1 MARAAR
7 DKTTGC
13 TDREEVFCQ
22 AIAYDPELNDSDAYR
37 QAYNTERM
45 KPETVNNKA
54 YELKNKA
61 HIGARI
67 AVLREERCKRTQI
80 DADYVLKRLRDW
92 DELDPIDILADDG
105 SILPI
110 RQWPK
115 VWRQSISGFD
125 VAEIAKAGSDSD
137 AVLTILKKIKWPD
150 KVKNLEL
157 IGRHVDVQAWK
168 ERVEMEVVDH
178 AAMLERAHK
187 RARSRES

>member
-54 YELKNKA
+54 YALKNKA

-157 IGRHVDVQAWK
+157 IGKHVDVQAFK
-168 ERVEMEVVDH
+168 DQLGVSGGLKISHEEALDEL
-178 AAMLERAHK
+178 A
-187 RARSRES
+187 

>member
-54 YELKNKA
+54 YALKNKA

-80 DADYVLKRLRDW
+80 DADYVLQRHREI
-92 DELDPIDILADDG
+92 DEMDVIDIMDDDG
-105 SILPI
+105 GLLPV

-115 VWRQSISGFD
+115 VWRQFISGMDVSELFD
-125 VAEIAKAGSDSD
+125 GRGDEKAIVG
-137 AVLTILKKIKWPD
+137 VMKKIKWPD
-150 KVKNLEL
+150 KIRNLEL
-157 IGRHVDVQAWK
+157 MGKHVDVQAYK
-168 ERVEMEVVDH
+168 EKLEHGGSLEVTEVRRTIVDP
-178 AAMLERAHK
+178 K
-187 RARSRES
+187 S